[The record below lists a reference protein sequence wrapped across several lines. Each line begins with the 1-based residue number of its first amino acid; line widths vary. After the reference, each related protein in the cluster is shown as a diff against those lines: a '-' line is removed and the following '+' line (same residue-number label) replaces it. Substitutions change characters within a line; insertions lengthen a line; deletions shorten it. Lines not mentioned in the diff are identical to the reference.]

1 MKRENKSW
9 IAVPL
14 LCLSICVGFVS
25 CFPSPDYEKEQ
36 EQDIKNFVNNS
47 EYVFEEKESGI
58 YYYEYISG
66 VGARPADNDTVSI
79 HWSTFLLTNLLL
91 NTNFG
96 DDPVDF
102 IIGSGELV
110 EGVNEALTYMK
121 PGGKSYVIV
130 PSYLGYGNYTA
141 YYDPYTPLIFYL
153 ELVDVRYYNQDK

>member
-1 MKRENKSW
+1 MS
-9 IAVPL
+9 L
-14 LCLSICVGFVS
+14 LYLSICVVSVS

-36 EQDIKNFVNNS
+36 EQAIKSFVDNS
-47 EYVFEEKESGI
+47 EYIFEEKESGI
-58 YYYEYISG
+58 YYYEYTSG
-66 VGARPADNDTVSI
+66 VGARPTVNDTVSI

-102 IIGSGELV
+102 VIGSGELI
-110 EGVNEALTYMK
+110 EGVDEALTYMK

-130 PSYLGYGNYTA
+130 PSYLGYGNYTSH
-141 YYDPYTPLIFYL
+141 YDPYTPLIFYL